1 MNPYQEMDREQ
12 LLAALAMFAAFAR
25 PVDPRIRTRCLH
37 CPPDAA
43 EGKHCAWEFSVEDDD
58 AEESPR

>member
-25 PVDPRIRTRCLH
+25 PIDPRIRTRCLH
-37 CPPDAA
+37 CPPQAP
-43 EGKHCAWEFSVEDDD
+43 EGKYFAWECSVGDDD
-58 AEESPR
+58 AEEPPR